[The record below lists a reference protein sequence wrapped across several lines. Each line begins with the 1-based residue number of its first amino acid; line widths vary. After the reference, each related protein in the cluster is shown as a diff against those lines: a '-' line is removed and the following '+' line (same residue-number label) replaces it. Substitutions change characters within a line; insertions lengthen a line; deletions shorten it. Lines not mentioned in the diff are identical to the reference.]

1 MEPATGYPVPPNQQR
16 PNGYPPP
23 PTGTS
28 YPYQPPPQQPSNPYY
43 YNPSNGQ
50 GPVYTPARP
59 TLYRRLITIFIAVTV
74 VFFAVLFISWI
85 VIRPRIPE
93 FRLTSFTLSGFN
105 SSSHQLSGTWAA
117 RLEVYNPNKKMD
129 IEYEAIQASVFYQEV
144 LLAENRLQPFLQVH
158 RNLTVMETQFSI
170 VNTFVDQA
178 VTDAV
183 DEERKHGSVGFD
195 LELVAGVGFKVGEL
209 RARRR
214 LLNVS
219 CDDLDVR
226 LDGNGG
232 SGNLTG
238 PPKRCDV
245 YSSE

>member
-1 MEPATGYPVPPNQQR
+1 MEPATGYP
-16 PNGYPPP
+16 PPP
-23 PTGTS
+23 PTSTS

-59 TLYRRLITIFIAVTV
+59 ILYRRLITIFIAVTV
-74 VFFAVLFISWI
+74 VFFAALFISWI
-85 VIRPRIPE
+85 LIRPRIPE

-129 IEYEAIQASVFYQEV
+129 IE
-144 LLAENRLQPFLQVH
+144 
-158 RNLTVMETQFSI
+158 NLTAMETRFSI
-170 VNTFVDQA
+170 VNTFVDQS

-183 DEERKHGSVGFD
+183 DEERRKHGSVGFD
-195 LELVAGVGFKVGEL
+195 LEVAAGVGFKVGEL

-214 LLNVS
+214 LLKVS

-232 SGNLTG
+232 GSGNLTG
-238 PPKRCDV
+238 VPKRCDV
-245 YSSE
+245 YS